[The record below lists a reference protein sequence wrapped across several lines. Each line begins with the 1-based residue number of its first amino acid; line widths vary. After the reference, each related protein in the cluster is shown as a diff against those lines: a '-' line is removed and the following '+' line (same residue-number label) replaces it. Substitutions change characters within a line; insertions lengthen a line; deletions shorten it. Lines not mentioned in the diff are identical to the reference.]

1 MGIIKQNKEKNPIKR
16 VDVDILGKILGVLYQ
31 NGECQKS
38 VIARKCNMGYD
49 KCVRYLDFLVFIG
62 FIKIVKNEDD
72 LEAVILIEPGIK
84 FCKSKL
90 SLDFKKATTAVYC

>member
-1 MGIIKQNKEKNPIKR
+1 M
-16 VDVDILGKILGVLYQ
+16 DVDILGKILVTLYQ
-31 NGECQKS
+31 NGECKKS
-38 VIARKCNMGYD
+38 IIARKCNMGYD

-72 LEAVILIEPGIK
+72 LEAVILIEHGIK

-90 SLDFKKATTAVYC
+90 LQDFEKATTPAHC